1 MRHHLLPY
9 TMICSLTLTILGIY
23 YAFTPPPINTWDNF
37 LTFWFSVSILVTF
50 LILLFTNIAENSI
63 TKNSLRQCINLLTT
77 APIGIVG
84 GLILLSGCISTI
96 AILTGFRHDYIAYIQ
111 QWSVILQGDDPW
123 NPVQKIPTNAYG
135 PLFNVL
141 ALFYAIHPLAPKLLF
156 CISSLGASTW
166 LIKILG
172 NRYRKEPL
180 IMLAGL
186 LFLFI
191 NPFLLLTIAEQ
202 GLFDIL
208 PAITILSAIV
218 LRTRRYFLSSGLV
231 LGIGVLFK
239 YYPIV
244 LLPFLMIDQR
254 RVKLSPLLSCFGIVS
269 SGFTIS
275 CSIWGMSTFSPIF
288 LATERASKQISIFRF
303 LRGRFS
309 PLHLLTDSPNLD
321 KYSIY
326 ATVVF
331 ILLVIFLSWLRNI
344 ETSLAGM
351 IGMLTALTFYKV
363 GHLQFYTCLFLMMPF
378 WYTTSVLPETR
389 KLKILFSNGI
399 FLMWIASLQLA
410 YSLSGLR
417 EPPWLYLRDI
427 VGLPSFLLAGWAI
440 ITAIHYGT
448 LMTSLTDTQ

>member
-23 YAFTPPPINTWDNF
+23 YAFTPPPINTWENF

-172 NRYRKEPL
+172 KRYRKEPL

-208 PAITILSAIV
+208 PAVSYTHL
-218 LRTRRYFLSSGLV
+218 T
-231 LGIGVLFK
+231 
-239 YYPIV
+239 
-244 LLPFLMIDQR
+244 LP
-254 RVKLSPLLSCFGIVS
+254 
-269 SGFTIS
+269 TIS
-275 CSIWGMSTFSPIF
+275 
-288 LATERASKQISIFRF
+288 R
-303 LRGRFS
+303 
-309 PLHLLTDSPNLD
+309 
-321 KYSIY
+321 
-326 ATVVF
+326 V
-331 ILLVIFLSWLRNI
+331 
-344 ETSLAGM
+344 
-351 IGMLTALTFYKV
+351 
-363 GHLQFYTCLFLMMPF
+363 
-378 WYTTSVLPETR
+378 
-389 KLKILFSNGI
+389 
-399 FLMWIASLQLA
+399 
-410 YSLSGLR
+410 
-417 EPPWLYLRDI
+417 
-427 VGLPSFLLAGWAI
+427 
-440 ITAIHYGT
+440 
-448 LMTSLTDTQ
+448 